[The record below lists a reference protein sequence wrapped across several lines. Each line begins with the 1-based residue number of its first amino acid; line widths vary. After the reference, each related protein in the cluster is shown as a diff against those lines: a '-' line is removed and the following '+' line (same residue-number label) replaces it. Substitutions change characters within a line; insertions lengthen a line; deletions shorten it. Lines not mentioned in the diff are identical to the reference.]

1 MGRDDGYPLVKLGS
15 PLMARNYNDHPMV
28 FTQAGSAAGNL
39 ATAHSP
45 ERACGAGE
53 AARGSSPVPV
63 KTALGR
69 SVQHGGEAEA
79 A

>member
-1 MGRDDGYPLVKLGS
+1 MGRDDGYPLVKLAS

-45 ERACGAGE
+45 ERACGA
-53 AARGSSPVPV
+53 ALTSGSSPVPV